1 MLMSYYQL
9 PPKSAFPHT
18 FEYKNKSG
26 EDNYHKPIYDPSKT
40 IENVWFNL
48 ASTFSR
54 SGNNSTEKAP
64 NSSVTLLYRYCG
76 LLPDFTN
83 DSLVIFEGKE
93 YKIVLV
99 KELILNGESIGW
111 RLEVV

>member
-1 MLMSYYQL
+1 MSYYQL

-18 FEYKNKSG
+18 IEYKNISS

-40 IENVWFNL
+40 VENVWFNL

-54 SGNNSTEKAP
+54 SRNNSTEKAP
-64 NSSVTLLYRYCG
+64 NSSITLVDRYCG
-76 LLPDFTN
+76 SLPNFTN

-99 KELILNGESIGW
+99 KELILNGESIGC

>member
-1 MLMSYYQL
+1 MSYYQL

-18 FEYKNKSG
+18 IEYKNKSG
-26 EDNYHKPIYDPSKT
+26 EGNYHKPIYDPSKT
-40 IENVWFNL
+40 LENVWFNL

-54 SGNNSTEKAP
+54 GGNNSTEKAP
-64 NSSVTLLYRYCG
+64 NSSITLVDRYCSS
-76 LLPDFTN
+76 LPNFTN
-83 DSLVIFEGKE
+83 DSLVVFEGKE
-93 YKIVLV
+93 YKIVFV

>member
-1 MLMSYYQL
+1 MSYYQL

-18 FEYKNKSG
+18 IIYKKKTGMN
-26 EDNYHKPIYDPSKT
+26 NFQKPKYELDKK
-40 IENVWFNL
+40 IESVWFNL

-54 SGNNSTEKAP
+54 NGNNSTEKTP
-64 NSSVTLLYRYCG
+64 NSSITLLSRYCG
-76 LLPDFTN
+76 EFPVFTN
-83 DSLVIFEGKE
+83 DSLVIFEENE

>member
-1 MLMSYYQL
+1 L
-9 PPKSAFPHT
+9 P
-18 FEYKNKSG
+18 N
-26 EDNYHKPIYDPSKT
+26 
-40 IENVWFNL
+40 
-48 ASTFSR
+48 
-54 SGNNSTEKAP
+54 
-64 NSSVTLLYRYCG
+64 
-76 LLPDFTN
+76 FTN